1 MLKVKKFVDAEFE
14 VIDLVEGLRD
24 EDLCFLLKTEDGN
37 QFKAKPMGDR
47 QLKQWYRDNLES
59 LIGKMATV
67 KYFGFTNTENPVPN
81 LPVLK
86 SFRLNEDM

>member
-1 MLKVKKFVDAEFE
+1 MPLFCKKDKIPSF
-14 VIDLVEGLRD
+14 II
-24 EDLCFLLKTEDGN
+24 
-37 QFKAKPMGDR
+37 Q
-47 QLKQWYRDNLES
+47 YRDNLNS